1 MSFKVELMSYDGRE
15 DEIMQEEEVEQE
27 DIDPREE
34 LEQQDPGDSRKLFL
48 KSESLSSFISAQRM
62 AIYSLT
68 DVFTSRS
75 DQELGSKPFSQ

>member
-48 KSESLSSFISAQRM
+48 KVKVCRRSFRPKGWLYI
-62 AIYSLT
+62 L
-68 DVFTSRS
+68 
-75 DQELGSKPFSQ
+75 

>member
-34 LEQQDPGDSRKLFL
+34 LEQQDPGDRRKLF
-48 KSESLSSFISAQRM
+48 
-62 AIYSLT
+62 
-68 DVFTSRS
+68 
-75 DQELGSKPFSQ
+75 

>member
-34 LEQQDPGDSRKLFL
+34 LEQQDPGDSRKLF
-48 KSESLSSFISAQRM
+48 
-62 AIYSLT
+62 
-68 DVFTSRS
+68 
-75 DQELGSKPFSQ
+75 